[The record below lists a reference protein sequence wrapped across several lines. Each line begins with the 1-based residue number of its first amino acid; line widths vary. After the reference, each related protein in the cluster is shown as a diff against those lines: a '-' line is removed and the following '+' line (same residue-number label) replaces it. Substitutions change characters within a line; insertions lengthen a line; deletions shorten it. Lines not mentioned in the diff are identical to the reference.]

1 MLRDTY
7 NVILNITML
16 TYLSKKSLELLIT
29 FFGITLVSFFLINL
43 APGKP
48 TDVLSDLNPK
58 MTPEIRAIYE
68 KHWGLDKP
76 VHVRYFVWLKNFSKF
91 DFGNSFSSDS
101 RPAWD
106 KIKERLPIT
115 ILINSI
121 SMFLIFIIALLIGIH
136 SAVKPNSLSDKITT
150 TGVFIGFAMPVFW
163 LALILQLI
171 LGVWLNILPVSGIK
185 SLNYENLSLMQ
196 KISDSARHLC
206 LPIFVTVF
214 GSLAGLS
221 RYVRSTMQEALS
233 QEYIVTARAKGLPE
247 NKVIYKHALRNAVL
261 PVITIIGL
269 SIPGLISG
277 SVIFETIFAIPGVGQ
292 LLYTAAISRDVN
304 VIMAEVVIVSI
315 LTLFGNLLADIGY
328 ALADPRIR
336 IAQR

>member
-1 MLRDTY
+1 ML
-7 NVILNITML
+7 N
-16 TYLSKKSLELLIT
+16 YLSKKAAELLIT

-48 TDVLSDLNPK
+48 TDVVSDLNPR

-68 KHWGLDKP
+68 KQWGLDKP
-76 VHVRYFVWLKNFSKF
+76 LHIRYFIWLKNFSKF

-101 RPAWD
+101 RPVWD
-106 KIKERLPIT
+106 KIRERLPIT
-115 ILINSI
+115 ILINAI
-121 SMFLIFIIALLIGIH
+121 SMFLIFLIAVPIGIH
-136 SAVKPNSLSDKITT
+136 SAVKPNSLSDKVTT
-150 TGVFIGFAMPVFW
+150 FGVFVGFAMPVFW

-171 LGVWLNILPVSGIK
+171 FGVWLNVLPVSGIK
-185 SLNYENLSLMQ
+185 SLNYENLSFIH
-196 KISDSARHLC
+196 KFFDSTRHLF
-206 LPIFVTVF
+206 LPIFITVF

-221 RYVRSTMQEALS
+221 RYMRSQMQEALS

-247 NKVIYKHALRNAVL
+247 KVVIYKHALRNAIL
-261 PVITIIGL
+261 PIITILGL
-269 SIPGLISG
+269 SVPGLISG

-292 LLYTAAISRDVN
+292 LLYSAAMARDIN

-315 LTLFGNLLADIGY
+315 LTLIGNLLADIGY

-336 IAQR
+336 VK

>member
-1 MLRDTY
+1 
-7 NVILNITML
+7 ML
-16 TYLSKKSLELLIT
+16 TYLSKKTVELLVT

-48 TDVLSDLNPK
+48 TDVISDLNPR

-68 KHWGLDKP
+68 KQWGLDKP
-76 VHVRYFVWLKNFSKF
+76 VHIRYFIWLKNFSKF
-91 DFGNSFSSDS
+91 DFGRSFSSDS

-121 SMFLIFIIALLIGIH
+121 SMFFIFLLAVPIGVH
-136 SAVKPNSLSDKITT
+136 SAVKPNSLSDKVTT
-150 TGVFIGFAMPVFW
+150 AGVFVGFAMPVFW
-163 LALILQLI
+163 LALILQLV
-171 LGVWLNILPVSGIK
+171 LGVWLNIFPVSGIK
-185 SLNYENLSLMQ
+185 SLNYENLSLFH
-196 KISDSARHLC
+196 KFLDSTRHLF

-214 GSLAGLS
+214 GSLVGIS
-221 RYVRSTMQEALS
+221 RYMRSQMQEALS

-247 NKVIYKHALRNAVL
+247 GKVIYKHALRNAIL
-261 PVITIIGL
+261 PIITITGL

-277 SVIFETIFAIPGVGQ
+277 SVIFETIFAVPGVGQ
-292 LLYTAAISRDVN
+292 LMYQAAMARDIHI
-304 VIMAEVVIVSI
+304 IMAEVVIVSI

-336 IAQR
+336 VK

>member
-1 MLRDTY
+1 
-7 NVILNITML
+7 ML
-16 TYLSKKSLELLIT
+16 TYLSKKSAELLVT
-29 FFGITLVSFFLINL
+29 FFGITLISFLLINL

-48 TDVLSDLNPK
+48 TDAISDLNPR
-58 MTPEIRAIYE
+58 MTPEIRALFE

-76 VHVRYFVWLKNFSKF
+76 VHIRYFIWLKNFSKF

-115 ILINSI
+115 ILINTI
-121 SMFLIFIIALLIGIH
+121 SMILIFTIAIIIGIH
-136 SAVKPNSLSDKITT
+136 SAIKPHSLSDKLTT
-150 TGVFIGFAMPVFW
+150 ISVFIGFAMPTFW

-171 LGVWLNILPVSGIK
+171 FGTWLNILPISGIK
-185 SLNYENLSLMQ
+185 SLGYENLSLIQ
-196 KISDSARHLC
+196 KILDSTKHLL

-221 RYVRSTMQEALS
+221 RYMRSSMQEVLS
-233 QEYIVTARAKGLPE
+233 QEYITTARAKGLPE
-247 NKVIYKHALRNAVL
+247 KTVIYKHALRNAIL

-277 SVIFETIFAIPGVGQ
+277 SVIFETVFGIPGVGQ
-292 LLYTAAISRDVN
+292 LLYQAAMARDYN

-315 LTLFGNLLADIGY
+315 LTLLGNLLADIGY

-336 IAQR
+336 VQ

>member
-1 MLRDTY
+1 ML
-7 NVILNITML
+7 N
-16 TYLSKKSLELLIT
+16 YLSKKSVELLIT

-48 TDVLSDLNPK
+48 TDVLSDLNPR

-68 KHWGLDKP
+68 KQWGLDKP
-76 VHVRYFVWLKNFSKF
+76 VHIRYFIWLKNFSKF
-91 DFGNSFSSDS
+91 DFGRSFSSDS

-121 SMFLIFIIALLIGIH
+121 SMFFIFLIAVPIGVH
-136 SAVKPNSLSDKITT
+136 SAVKPNSLSDKLTT
-150 TGVFIGFAMPVFW
+150 FGVFVGFAMPVFW

-171 LGVWLNILPVSGIK
+171 LGVWLNIFPVSGIR
-185 SLNYENLSLMQ
+185 SLNYENLSWMH
-196 KISDSARHLC
+196 KIFDSTRHLF
-206 LPIFVTVF
+206 LPIFITVF
-214 GSLAGLS
+214 GSLVGIS
-221 RYVRSTMQEALS
+221 RYMRSTMQEALS

-247 NKVIYKHALRNAVL
+247 SKVVYKHALRNAIL
-261 PVITIIGL
+261 PIITITGL
-269 SIPGLISG
+269 SVPGLISG

-292 LLYTAAISRDVN
+292 LLYQAAMARDIH

-336 IAQR
+336 VK

>member
-1 MLRDTY
+1 
-7 NVILNITML
+7 ML
-16 TYLSKKSLELLIT
+16 TYLSKKTVELLIT

-48 TDVLSDLNPK
+48 TDVLSDLNPR

-68 KHWGLDKP
+68 KQWGLDKP
-76 VHVRYFVWLKNFSKF
+76 VHIRYFIWLKNFSKF
-91 DFGNSFSSDS
+91 DFGRSFSSDS

-121 SMFLIFIIALLIGIH
+121 SMFFIFLIAVPIGVH
-136 SAVKPNSLSDKITT
+136 SAVKPNSLSDKVTT
-150 TGVFIGFAMPVFW
+150 AGVFVGFAMPVFW
-163 LALILQLI
+163 LALILQLV

-185 SLNYENLSLMQ
+185 SLNYENLSLFH
-196 KISDSARHLC
+196 KFLDSTRHLF

-214 GSLAGLS
+214 GSLVGIS
-221 RYVRSTMQEALS
+221 RYMRSTMQEALS

-247 NKVIYKHALRNAVL
+247 GKVIYKHALRNAIL
-261 PVITIIGL
+261 PIITITGL
-269 SIPGLISG
+269 SVPGLISG

-292 LLYTAAISRDVN
+292 LLYQAAMARDIHI
-304 VIMAEVVIVSI
+304 IMAEVVIVSI

-336 IAQR
+336 VK

>member
-1 MLRDTY
+1 M
-7 NVILNITML
+7 I
-16 TYLSKKSLELLIT
+16 TYLSRKSVELLIT

-48 TDVLSDLNPK
+48 TDAVSDLNPR

-68 KHWGLDKP
+68 KQWGLDKP
-76 VHVRYFVWLKNFSKF
+76 VHIRYFIWLKNFSKF

-121 SMFLIFIIALLIGIH
+121 SMFLIFLIAVPIGVH

-150 TGVFIGFAMPVFW
+150 IGVFAGFALPVFW

-171 LGVWLNILPVSGIK
+171 FGVWLNILPVSGIR
-185 SLNYENLSLMQ
+185 SLNYENLSSMN
-196 KISDSARHLC
+196 KILDSARHLF
-206 LPIFVTVF
+206 LPVFITVF
-214 GSLAGLS
+214 GSLAGIS
-221 RYVRSTMQEALS
+221 RYMRSQMQEALS
-233 QEYIVTARAKGLPE
+233 QDYIATARAKGLPE
-247 NKVIYKHALRNAVL
+247 NKVIYKHALRNAIL
-261 PVITIIGL
+261 PIITIIGL
-269 SIPGLISG
+269 SVPGLISG

-292 LLYTAAISRDVN
+292 LLYQAAMARDIH

-328 ALADPRIR
+328 ALVDPRIR
-336 IAQR
+336 VK

>member
-1 MLRDTY
+1 ML
-7 NVILNITML
+7 N
-16 TYLSKKSLELLIT
+16 YLSKKSLELLIT

-48 TDVLSDLNPK
+48 TDVLSDLNPR

-68 KHWGLDKP
+68 KQWGLDKP
-76 VHVRYFVWLKNFSKF
+76 VHIRYFIWLKNFSKF
-91 DFGNSFSSDS
+91 DFGRSFSSDS

-121 SMFLIFIIALLIGIH
+121 SMFFIFLIAVPIGVH
-136 SAVKPNSLSDKITT
+136 SAVKSNSLSDKLTT
-150 TGVFIGFAMPVFW
+150 FGVFVGFAMPVFW
-163 LALILQLI
+163 LALILQLT
-171 LGVWLNILPVSGIK
+171 LGVWLNIFPVSGIR
-185 SLNYENLSLMQ
+185 SLNYENLSWMH
-196 KISDSARHLC
+196 KIFDSTRHLF
-206 LPIFVTVF
+206 LPIFITVF
-214 GSLAGLS
+214 GSLAGIS
-221 RYVRSTMQEALS
+221 RYMRSTMQEALS

-247 NKVIYKHALRNAVL
+247 SKVVYKHALRNAIL
-261 PVITIIGL
+261 PIITITGL
-269 SIPGLISG
+269 SVPGLISG

-292 LLYTAAISRDVN
+292 LLYQAAMARDIH

-336 IAQR
+336 VK